1 MVHTPAIRQSAAA
14 LAVGILVF
22 MAGEFAGA
30 YATVMETAG
39 VLIAVAGGISIILGL
54 VVPERERRS

>member
-1 MVHTPAIRQSAAA
+1 MHIPAIRQSAAA
-14 LAVGILVF
+14 LAIGILFF

-39 VLIAVAGGISIILGL
+39 VLLAVAGGIGILLGL
-54 VVPERERRS
+54 VVTEREHRP